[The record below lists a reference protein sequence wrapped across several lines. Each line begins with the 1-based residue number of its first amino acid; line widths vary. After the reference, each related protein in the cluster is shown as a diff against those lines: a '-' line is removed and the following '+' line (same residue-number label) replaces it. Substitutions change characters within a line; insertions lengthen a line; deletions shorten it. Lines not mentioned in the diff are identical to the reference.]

1 MTHVADVYD
10 ALRTNRPY
18 RAGLPHDTIVEMM
31 MRDGDTVFPGAL
43 LRTFFEQ
50 VVPRTSPSEGVGP
63 SDVSP
68 SQESSAA

>member
-50 VVPRTSPSEGVGP
+50 VVPRTSPGEGVGP

>member
-50 VVPRTSPSEGVGP
+50 VVPRTSPVGP
-63 SDVSP
+63 SEVSA